1 MRVHRAFGRW
11 SGTAALVPEWMWWAH
26 MLLAAVAAVALLVRF
41 ELPIWLGVLVFVLGT
56 ATLTVGLF
64 HRVSAILVALLGT
77 VVVMAASAVV
87 LGALLSMLARKVFGD
102 PAVYACCG
110 LGALI
115 GLWIA
120 VASYR
125 PFLLDVRRS

>member
-26 MLLAAVAAVALLVRF
+26 MFLAAIAAVVLLVTF
-41 ELPIWLGVLVFVLGT
+41 ELPMWLGFLVFVLGT

-77 VVVMAASAVV
+77 VVAIATSALVF
-87 LGALLSMLARKVFGD
+87 GAFLSMLARRAFGD
-102 PAVYACCG
+102 PALYVCCG

-125 PFLLDVRRS
+125 PFLRNVRRS